1 MFDPNKT
8 YGAVVWDMSIAVTDF
23 EADDYVRNEDDTVKL
38 FNMPNYDYSYICDDL
53 NVNTLVGHER
63 EGSNVMVL
71 HNAVFTV
78 KDLRDRLNQ
87 VGLPFDEVYSGA
99 EGIICLAF
107 ATDDEE
113 YNDE

>member
-1 MFDPNKT
+1 MFDSDKN
-8 YGAVVWDMSIAVTDF
+8 YRAVVWDMSIAVMDT
-23 EADDYVRNEDDTVKL
+23 EADDYVRNEDDTIKL
-38 FNMPNYDYSYICDDL
+38 FNMPNYDYSYICNYID
-53 NVNTLVGHER
+53 VNKLVGHER

-78 KDLRDRLNQ
+78 KDLRDRLNH
-87 VGLPFDEVYSGA
+87 VGLPFDEVDSGA

-113 YNDE
+113 YNDG

>member
-1 MFDPNKT
+1 MFDSDKT
-8 YGAVVWDMSIAVTDF
+8 YGAVVWDMSIAVMDT

-53 NVNTLVGHER
+53 DVNRLVGHER
-63 EGSNVMVL
+63 EGSNIMVL

-87 VGLPFDEVYSGA
+87 VGLPFDEVDSGA

-113 YNDE
+113 YNDD